1 MIMCRLLLTVDGYC
15 RVVKIKLRR
24 TVNAFCLTCIFRDT
38 PLSFTVQL
46 SRFMD
51 QIPCEKQVKM
61 FRKQK
66 MLYICLVIKL
76 EELIRTSLVVIIIAQ
91 LN

>member
-1 MIMCRLLLTVDGYC
+1 
-15 RVVKIKLRR
+15 
-24 TVNAFCLTCIFRDT
+24 
-38 PLSFTVQL
+38 
-46 SRFMD
+46 MD